1 MVTRAILVLAVVGQT
16 VVAVAI
22 PETPEPVVPPVAMV
36 APAVGQRVAIP
47 ATLVQQVI
55 PAQTVLVQAVGTPA
69 QTEPLEIAEPQAT
82 KVPLVQTG
90 LRVQMGLLVQA
101 PSLVVTTLLQA
112 VRLVLVEREE
122 QVV

>member
-1 MVTRAILVLAVVGQT
+1 MVTRAILVLAVVGQP
-16 VVAVAI
+16 VVAVVI
-22 PETPEPVVPPVAMV
+22 PETLEPMVALVAMV
-36 APAVGQRVAIP
+36 APALEQHQAIP
-47 ATLVQQVI
+47 ATLVQTGLLE
-55 PAQTVLVQAVGTPA
+55 QTVLVQLEVTPA
-69 QTEPLEIAEPQAT
+69 QAEPLEIAEPQAT